1 MKISNPRLEN
11 FKIKNHP
18 NQIEETQLGEKNV
31 FSSCFMFKTFAFF
44 SSTTKTVLLQDF
56 KIWVCV
62 IFLGKLK
69 MVLEWILYRPSF
81 LRLQHGN
88 WYDEFG
94 IGKWSAGVVVG
105 GRSKQKSSI
114 LSSVKKRKQI
124 IVHIHLALLT

>member
-1 MKISNPRLEN
+1 MKISNPCLED

-18 NQIEETQLGEKNV
+18 NQIEETQIGEKKRILELFHFQN
-31 FSSCFMFKTFAFF
+31 FCFLFIDNQNRIAARFQNLGMR
-44 SSTTKTVLLQDF
+44 DF
-56 KIWVCV
+56 
-62 IFLGKLK
+62 FLGKLK
-69 MVLEWILYRPSF
+69 IILEWILYRPSF

-114 LSSVKKRKQI
+114 LSSVKKRK
-124 IVHIHLALLT
+124 

>member
-1 MKISNPRLEN
+1 LFHVQNICFL
-11 FKIKNHP
+11 FID
-18 NQIEETQLGEKNV
+18 NQNRIAARFQNLG
-31 FSSCFMFKTFAFF
+31 MH
-44 SSTTKTVLLQDF
+44 DF
-56 KIWVCV
+56 
-62 IFLGKLK
+62 FLGKLK
-69 MVLEWILYRPSF
+69 MILEWILYRPSF